1 MFLSKGKERKMWINL
16 VKDEKNAKILANLI
30 KSSKYVFSYSN
41 LQLSKSSFISRRV
54 SQVGITAEKR

>member
-1 MFLSKGKERKMWINL
+1 MWINV
-16 VKDEKNAKILANLI
+16 VKDEKNSKILEILANLI

-41 LQLSKSSFISRRV
+41 LRLSKSSFISRRV